1 MEDFGIVFETRIQ
14 LGVSDSSQIYVENQ
28 VNLMILMESLP
39 SLKLSG
45 WSCEKNFFLFSFK
58 FRFCLIP

>member
-1 MEDFGIVFETRIQ
+1 MEDFGVVFEARIQ
-14 LGVSDSSQIYVENQ
+14 FGMSDKSQIYVENQ

-39 SLKLSG
+39 SLKLSPC
-45 WSCEKNFFLFSFK
+45 SCEKNFFLFSFR

>member
-1 MEDFGIVFETRIQ
+1 MEDFGLVFEAIVRF
-14 LGVSDSSQIYVENQ
+14 GVSDISQIYVENQ

-39 SLKLSG
+39 SLKFSG
-45 WSCEKNFFLFSFK
+45 FSCEKNFFLFSFR